1 MRPRLGLLLLLA
13 VSVEMIAAFRS
24 AGLAGRR
31 LAVLR
36 RGAAAAAAASTAAG
50 LDDVVASIKSTGDRI
65 RELKAAKADK
75 AVLQPELDQLLSLK
89 AKYQVLAGAP
99 YDPPKPG
106 AGKKK
111 EETAAAAAPASS
123 SAAAAAGAESLVITP
138 RGTDYS
144 AWYSDVISAADMV
157 DQSPVRGCMV
167 IKPWGMGVWDLLRAE
182 LDERIRDSGTQNA
195 YFPLFIPM
203 SFLAKEAEHVDGF
216 VKECAVVTHHRLC
229 AGGKDGGLIPD
240 PEAELEEPLI
250 VRPTS
255 ETIIW
260 NMFGKWI
267 NSYRDLPLKINQWA
281 NVVRW
286 EMRTRPFLR
295 SAEFLWQE
303 GHTAHATAAD
313 AQVTARESL
322 DMYASVCEE
331 LLAMPTVKGAKS
343 PAERFAGADDTYTI
357 EALMQNGWA
366 LQSGTSHFLGQ
377 NFARAFDVFFQTE
390 TGSRELVWATSWG
403 VSTRLLG
410 AMVMTHSDDR
420 GLVLPPRVAP
430 VQVVVVPITKGSG
443 DEHEAVLR
451 YAEGIA
457 ATLKAA
463 KVRAKVDARPNM
475 RPGAKYFEWE
485 RKGVPLRLEVGPRD
499 LAKGAAMLAVRVAA
513 AGAGAA
519 AGVEESKGEGG
530 GKVSVPAADGAALT
544 AAIKQALEQY
554 HASLLASAY
563 ARLAA
568 HTHRV
573 ESYAAMKSMMAAAAD
588 DKQLAQA
595 GFYLVPWKCDRANEE
610 AIKEDSKATIRC
622 YPFEHNQQPPA
633 AGVKCFYSGDQAT
646 HMALFARAF

>member
-1 MRPRLGLLLLLA
+1 MGRKLLLLLLLT
-13 VSVEMIAAFRS
+13 SIGMIRALRMSRGLFQARVRS
-24 AGLAGRR
+24 SR
-31 LAVLR
+31 LATGTVNEL
-36 RGAAAAAAASTAAG
+36 
-50 LDDVVASIKSTGDRI
+50 VASIKSTGDRI
-65 RELKAAKADK
+65 RDLKASKADK
-75 AVLQPELDQLLSLK
+75 TAIQASVDELLSLK
-89 AKYQVLAGAP
+89 GKYKDLTGSAFDVPKATAAATDVAKASSS
-99 YDPPKPG
+99 
-106 AGKKK
+106 KKK
-111 EETAAAAAPASS
+111 EDAPRATAAGTSS
-123 SAAAAAGAESLVITP
+123 VLESLVITP

-144 AWYSDVISAADMV
+144 AWYNDVISAADMV

-216 VKECAVVTHHRLC
+216 AKECAVVTHHRLC
-229 AGGKDGGLIPD
+229 ASPDGKGGLIPD
-240 PEAELEEPLI
+240 PEAKLEEPLI

-313 AQVTARESL
+313 AQECARESL

-331 LLAMPTVKGAKS
+331 MLAMPTVKGCKS
-343 PAERFAGADDTYTI
+343 PAERFAGADETYTI

-390 TGSRELVWATSWG
+390 SGTRELVWATSWG

-420 GLVLPPRVAP
+420 GLVLPPAVAP
-430 VQVVVVPITKGSG
+430 LQVVIVPITKGSG
-443 DEHEAVLR
+443 EEHEAVLK
-451 YAEGIA
+451 YAQDIA
-457 ATLKAA
+457 AALKAA
-463 KVRAKVDARPNM
+463 KLRARVDARPNL

-499 LAKGAAMLAVRVAA
+499 MAGGAAMLAARFEAS
-513 AGAGAA
+513 GGSP
-519 AGVEESKGEGG
+519 GDGSK
-530 GKVSVPAADGAALT
+530 KVSIPAADKAGLVAAVQHAL
-544 AAIKQALEQY
+544 AAT
-554 HASLLASAY
+554 HDGLLAA
-563 ARLAA
+563 AKERLQRS
-568 HTHRV
+568 THRV
-573 ESYAAMKSMMAAAAD
+573 DSYTQMRGMVSAAAD
-588 DKQLAQA
+588 GQADQA

-610 AIKEDSKATIRC
+610 AIKEECKATIRC
-622 YPFEHNQQPPA
+622 YPFEHNQAPPA

-646 HMALFARAF
+646 HMAIFARAF